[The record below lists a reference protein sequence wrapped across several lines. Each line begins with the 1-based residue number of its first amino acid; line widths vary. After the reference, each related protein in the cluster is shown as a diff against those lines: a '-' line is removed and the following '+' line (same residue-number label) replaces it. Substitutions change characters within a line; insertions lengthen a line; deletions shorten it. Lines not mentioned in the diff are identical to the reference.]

1 MRVLK
6 YLGLAAIVAVA
17 SFPASATVTA
27 PKVQIATRAEL
38 PVVIQNPYDETA
50 NADAAVDAALA
61 RAKAHHKRLLIDLGG
76 NWCTDCKVFANVLE
90 LPEIKAFVA
99 RHYEVVVVNVGR
111 FDTNLDIPAR
121 YGITSRLE
129 GVPSVLV
136 VDPQTGT
143 LVDAGHVAALADAR
157 HMTPQGIA
165 DWLAQWAK

>member
-1 MRVLK
+1 MWKFAPVA
-6 YLGLAAIVAVA
+6 LALSLVAL
-17 SFPASATVTA
+17 PAAAAVTA
-27 PKVQIATRAEL
+27 PKVRIATMAEL

-129 GVPSVLV
+129 GVPSVLI
-136 VDPQTGT
+136 VDPETGT
-143 LVDAGHVAALADAR
+143 LVDAGHVSALADAR

-165 DWLAQWAK
+165 DWLAQWAR